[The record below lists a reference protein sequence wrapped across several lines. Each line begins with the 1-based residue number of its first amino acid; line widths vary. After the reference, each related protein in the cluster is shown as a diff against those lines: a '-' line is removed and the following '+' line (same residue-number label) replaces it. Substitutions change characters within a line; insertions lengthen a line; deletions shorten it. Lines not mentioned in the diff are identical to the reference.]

1 MIQNHLT
8 NFESQLR
15 KGTLEFIILLVISN
29 GPVYASDILKELQKH
44 ELLVVEGTLYPLL
57 NRLKTEEILTYK
69 WEESKSGP
77 PRKYYFLTEEG
88 KEVLTNLQKKWLSL
102 NSSINLLIKSI
113 NKK

>member
-1 MIQNHLT
+1 MIQNHLI

-29 GPVYASDILKELQKH
+29 DPVYASDILKELQKH
-44 ELLVVEGTLYPLL
+44 QLLVVEGTLYPLL
-57 NRLKTEEILTYK
+57 NRLKSEGILTYK

-77 PRKYYFLTEEG
+77 PRKYYFLTDNG
-88 KEVLTNLQKKWLSL
+88 KKILSDLQKKWKSL
-102 NSSINLLIKSI
+102 NNSINLLIISI